1 MIAPTYA
8 DLKIDLEREASG
20 GYRVRLSFRL
30 DTSAAD
36 EDFGVRSPTPVVFDL
51 EALRAAS
58 FNPQKYG
65 QMLTAALLADESVRR
80 GLTAAHAQARAHSIP
95 LRLRLALD
103 PEDTVLHGLR
113 WEWLQ
118 DPDDGALLALSE
130 CVLLSRY
137 QLGGTGEPISL
148 PEGRDLRAL
157 VVIANPSDLSRFN
170 LAPLNVSAEQQ
181 RIVAAL
187 GSITYTLLV
196 SGTAITPT
204 LANLLSALH
213 DGYEILIIVAHGS
226 LQDSTPYLWLE
237 QSDGSADKIAGNLLS
252 ERLKHAQQRPQLA
265 ILAACEGAGRD
276 NGTEPLTAL
285 GPRLVATGI
294 PAVVAMQGTISI
306 AAVSAL
312 LPTLLTE
319 LRRDGCID
327 QAMAAARRAAE
338 RERADWWRPTLT
350 MRVRDGRLWH
360 GTLPAHPPRE
370 GVNPFIAGNPV
381 PPDIFYGR
389 RDQIM
394 SIKDRIGGMA
404 PQCVSIVG
412 FRRSGK
418 SSLLRYVREHI
429 HEFCSQEQQ
438 PLIVSLSLSDQRFHT
453 PAGITEGLRRGIE
466 HATGSAPWRY
476 AENDDPW
483 AIDDGLQ
490 TVRDRGRRL
499 IVLIDEFEQIGA
511 RLVAFEGW
519 GGDWREKASVQGY
532 FALVLATQRPIDTI
546 YKELGLTSPF
556 GNIFTTVELGAFAT
570 GEWHALVRDGF
581 TGSGVDLREA
591 DLVLLDELAGGLPF
605 YVQLASQLLWR
616 HSDHPRTRAEFAL
629 QAEPFFAKLWRD
641 LSEQDRHA
649 LRHAAG
655 LPRLTAPV
663 ANIRERLQRHGIGL
677 PVEMEQKIPIS
688 GTVYVRRYRVRW
700 SARRRC
706 RISVSA
712 TASLCSA

>member
-8 DLKIDLEREASG
+8 DLKIDLECEASG

-80 GLTAAHAQARAHSIP
+80 GFTAAHAHARAHGIP

-103 PEDTVLHGLR
+103 PEDAVLHGLR

-130 CVLLSRY
+130 RVLLSRY
-137 QLGGTGEPISL
+137 LLGGTGEPISL

-170 LAPLNVSAEQQ
+170 LAPLDVGAEQQ

-187 GSITYTLLV
+187 GSIQPTLLV

-226 LQDSTPYLWLE
+226 FQSDTPYLWLE
-237 QSDGSADKIAGNLLS
+237 QSDGSADKIAGSLLS
-252 ERLKHAQQRPQLA
+252 ERLKHAQQRPHLV

-276 NGTEPLTAL
+276 DGTEPLAAL

-312 LPTLLTE
+312 LPTLLAE

-338 RERADWWRPTLT
+338 REHADWWRPTLT

-381 PPDIFYGR
+381 PPDTFYGR

-394 SIKDRIGGMA
+394 SIKDRIGGKT

-418 SSLLRYVREHI
+418 SSLLRYVRERI

-466 HATGSAPWRY
+466 HATGSAPWRRE
-476 AENDDPW
+476 ENDDPW

-490 TVRDRGRRL
+490 ALRDRGRRL

-511 RLVAFEGW
+511 HLVAFEGW

-605 YVQLASQLLWR
+605 YVQLAAQLLWR
-616 HSDHPRTRAEFAL
+616 HGDHPRTRTEFVL

-641 LSEQDRHA
+641 LSEQERHA
-649 LRHAAG
+649 LSHAVG
-655 LPRLTAPV
+655 QPRLAAPV
-663 ANIRERLQRHGIGL
+663 ANIRERLQRHGILRSDGRL
-677 PVEMEQKIPIS
+677 FSSALAEWLKDGQK
-688 GTVYVRRYRVRW
+688 
-700 SARRRC
+700 A
-706 RISVSA
+706 
-712 TASLCSA
+712 